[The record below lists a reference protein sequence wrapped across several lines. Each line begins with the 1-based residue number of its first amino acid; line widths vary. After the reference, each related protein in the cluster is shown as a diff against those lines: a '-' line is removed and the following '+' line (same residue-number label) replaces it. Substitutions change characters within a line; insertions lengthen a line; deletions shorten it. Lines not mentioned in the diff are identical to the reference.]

1 MILDKDTNFV
11 YFSSLLS
18 SYYPNFHKELKNIL
32 ESENIN
38 HGWLDGTLDVRCRD
52 YMPLQVT
59 DDSFLHFH
67 YYPDYLLRLV
77 KHRGYITNSIK
88 VEQKLGLKCNCLN
101 LIVDGGNVVKTPNSI
116 IITDKIFSEN
126 KLPEFEIINILKK
139 QCKVKEVIILP
150 WISSV
155 EEYGHTDGIVRYIDN
170 RTVLMT
176 NYHQFEDTKDLADR
190 YMSLLSEYFNVIT
203 LDYNVSNVDDNSW
216 AYINFLQVGNFIL
229 VPVFG
234 IPEDEQALQQLQCV
248 FPRSNIKAIRANDVV
263 RDGGA
268 LNCISWNIKI

>member
-38 HGWLDGTLDVRCRD
+38 HGWLDGTLDVWCRD